1 MTPES
6 ERREPAAHPGDDVL
20 RRLSDGETMTEQPRR
35 RVILLAERSDISI
48 TWSRYAP
55 GERGPDLHVH
65 REHTDA
71 FYVLEGELTFAL
83 GPEAERIR
91 VPAGGFVA
99 VPPNV
104 VHSFANASGADAC
117 WLNLHTPD
125 KGFAAYLRALR
136 DGGDAAFDNFDP
148 PADGGLPA
156 AEAIASGP
164 GEGERLVCGNRVAFL
179 KGVLPDLCFAEFVLD
194 GRSDGPDLHHH
205 DRQVDSFY
213 VLEGE
218 LDLTVERSLHV
229 AGPNTLASVPR
240 GVRHTFA
247 HNGIG
252 KARVL
257 NVHAP
262 DGGFADFLRRS
273 SDLTPGVAGEGAAG
287 VPEEGLEPPT
297 RGL

>member
-1 MTPES
+1 MTEPVDDVVVRLGDAETITRR
-6 ERREPAAHPGDDVL
+6 ERRDVVL
-20 RRLSDGETMTEQPRR
+20 LTERHD
-35 RVILLAERSDISI
+35 VSI

-83 GPEAERIR
+83 GPGAERIG
-91 VPAGGFVA
+91 VGAGGFVA

-104 VHSFANASGADAC
+104 VHSFANEGSADAR
-117 WLNLHTPD
+117 WLNLHAAD

-136 DGGDAAFDNFDP
+136 DGTDAAFDSYDP

-156 AEAIASGP
+156 TEAIVTGP
-164 GEGERLVCGNRVAFL
+164 GAGERLESGNRVVFL
-179 KGVLPDLCFAEFVLD
+179 KGVLPELCFVEWALD
-194 GRSDGPDLHHH
+194 GPFDGPDPHHH
-205 DRQVDSFY
+205 DRQVDSYY

-218 LDLTVERSLHV
+218 LDLTVEHSAHAV
-229 AGPNTLASVPR
+229 GPHTLASVPR

-247 HNGIG
+247 HSRDG

-257 NVHAP
+257 NVHTP
-262 DGGFADFLRRS
+262 DGGFADFLRRVS
-273 SDLTPGVAGEGAAG
+273 T
-287 VPEEGLEPPT
+287 
-297 RGL
+297 

>member
-1 MTPES
+1 MTRES
-6 ERREPAAHPGDDVL
+6 ESAEPVDEVL
-20 RRLSDGETMTEQPRR
+20 RRLGDGETITEQPQR
-35 RVILLAERSDISI
+35 RVVLLAERSDISI
-48 TWSRYAP
+48 TWTRYAS

-83 GPEAERIR
+83 GPEAAQIR
-91 VPAGGFVA
+91 VSAGGFVA

-104 VHSFANASGADAC
+104 VHSFANESGADAC
-117 WLNLHTPD
+117 WLNLHAPD

-136 DGGDAAFDNFDP
+136 DGEDAAFDSFDP

-156 AEAIASGP
+156 AEAIATGP
-164 GEGERLVCGNRVAFL
+164 GEGERLVSANRVFLL
-179 KGVLPDLCFAEFVLD
+179 KGVLPDLCFTEFVLD
-194 GRSDGPDLHHH
+194 GRFEGPDPHHH

-218 LDLTVERSLHV
+218 LDLRVEGSLQR

-247 HNGIG
+247 HSGIG

-262 DGGFADFLRRS
+262 DGGFADYLRRS
-273 SDLTPGVAGEGAAG
+273 SG
-287 VPEEGLEPPT
+287 
-297 RGL
+297 

>member
-1 MTPES
+1 MTRES
-6 ERREPAAHPGDDVL
+6 ERRERAAEPVDDMLV
-20 RRLSDGETMTEQPRR
+20 RVGDGETITEKERR
-35 RVILLAERSDISI
+35 DVVLLAERHDITI

-55 GERGPDLHVH
+55 GEPGPDLHVH

-71 FYVLEGELTFAL
+71 FYVLEGELTFPV
-83 GPEAERIR
+83 GPGGERIR

-104 VHSFANASGADAC
+104 VHTFVNEGTADAC
-117 WLNLHTPD
+117 WLNFHAPD
-125 KGFAAYLRALR
+125 TEFAAYLRAAR
-136 DGGDAAFDNFDP
+136 DGADAAFDSFDP

-156 AEAIASGP
+156 AEAIVTGP
-164 GEGERLVCGNRVAFL
+164 GDGERLLTGNRVVVL
-179 KGVLPDLCFAEFVLD
+179 KGVMPDLCVAEWAFD
-194 GRSDGPDLHHH
+194 GPFDGPDLHHH

-218 LDLTVERSLHV
+218 LAVTVDRSVHT
-229 AGPNTLASVPR
+229 AGPDTLVSVPR

-247 HNGIG
+247 HSGAE

-262 DGGFADFLRRS
+262 DGGFADFLRRAL
-273 SDLTPGVAGEGAAG
+273 D
-287 VPEEGLEPPT
+287 
-297 RGL
+297 